1 MTSQDGHDPLFHSNT
16 GCTPADQVCEI
27 AGHGTLFVSRETSTE
42 PQGHPALQLSSRKLG
57 ESAAISDERCAVSNF
72 DCVRHR
78 RRTRGSSIKRWS
90 GQRTLGSG

>member
-42 PQGHPALQLSSRKLG
+42 PQGHPALQLSS
-57 ESAAISDERCAVSNF
+57 
-72 DCVRHR
+72 
-78 RRTRGSSIKRWS
+78 
-90 GQRTLGSG
+90 